1 MAEPEKEEEKAVKPP
16 RDDLMRVVVGAM
28 AFMVGGGTGTVTTLA
43 VTKASVDRLTSQVEK
58 LEGKVEHLLIDRW
71 SRAEQQAF
79 QDRMEKE
86 LDKLKDRIEA
96 RPPR

>member
-1 MAEPEKEEEKAVKPP
+1 
-16 RDDLMRVVVGAM
+16 MRVVVGAM